1 MSHKAEKVLAK
12 EIKLKRV
19 FPSGVQAQF
28 VDHFVIQRRP
38 DHYILMFYDIMMPPI
53 IVEDEQEF
61 QDLVDNLEE
70 IEARCVARL
79 VLTHDGMKSFYEALS
94 DNVSKHL
101 MSLKLEDE
109 DKEEDLDV

>member
-1 MSHKAEKVLAK
+1 MSEKTEKVVEK

-19 FPSGVQAQF
+19 FPVGVQAQF

-53 IVEDEQEF
+53 IAEDEQEF
-61 QDLVDNLEE
+61 QELVDNLEE

-79 VLTHDGMKSFYEALS
+79 VLTHKGMKAFYEALS
-94 DNVSKHL
+94 DNVLKHL
-101 MSLKLEDE
+101 MPSELEDE
-109 DKEEDLDV
+109 L